1 MASASRTESSDL
13 VPKPD
18 QQAAAGVAGETVRL
32 NPARQVGTALALV
45 KVRHALF
52 AEPCSFDFFQAVRV
66 LGWLQPERSPVG
78 RYSHPQNEIVR
89 FGANPILYFPASAI
103 HRLKEQPDGCTAM
116 DVNFMGLIG
125 PLGVLPNYITEL
137 ISSRVR
143 EHDRTLLEFLNI
155 FNHRMISFFYQAW
168 EKSHFT
174 VPWERE
180 RTDPVTAAMF
190 ALTGFGTP
198 GLRGRQAVADES
210 FLYYSGLYALM
221 PKSAVALESVLGDYF
236 DIPVEVEPFI
246 GAWRTLGEPDLCDFG
261 APASESIMLG
271 WGAVVGDEIWDQ
283 QSRVRL
289 KLGPLSAA
297 QYVNFLPTGPAWPEL
312 RALVESFCGNDLEF
326 EVQLILRREEV
337 PPLELRNPSEGA
349 LRLGW
354 HTWLKSR
361 GNLDRDP
368 GDTILLLGDN

>member
-1 MASASRTESSDL
+1 MASASRTESPDL
-13 VPKPD
+13 VPHP
-18 QQAAAGVAGETVRL
+18 
-32 NPARQVGTALALV
+32 PRQVETALE

-66 LGWLQPERSPVG
+66 LGWLRPDRSPVG
-78 RYSHPQNEIVR
+78 RYSHPQNEVVR

-103 HRLKEQPDGCTAM
+103 HRLETGPDETLAM

-137 ISSRVR
+137 ISHRVR
-143 EHDRTLLEFLNI
+143 ERDRTLLEFLNI
-155 FNHRMISFFYQAW
+155 FNHRLISFFYQAW

-174 VPWERE
+174 VAWERD

-198 GLRGRQAVADES
+198 GLRGRQAAPDET
-210 FLYYSGLYALM
+210 FLYYSGLFTLM
-221 PKSAVALESVLGDYF
+221 PKSALAMEAVLGDYF

-246 GAWRTLGEPDLCDFG
+246 GAWRGLAETDLCDFG
-261 APASESIMLG
+261 APASESVMLG
-271 WGAVVGDEIWDQ
+271 LGAVVGDEIWDQ

-289 KLGPLSAA
+289 KLGPLTRR
-297 QYVNFLPTGPAWPEL
+297 QYSSFLPGGSAWMEL
-312 RALVESFCGNDLEF
+312 KALVRSFCGNDLEF
-326 EVQLILRREEV
+326 EVQLILRREDV
-337 PPLELRNPSEGA
+337 PALELRDPSDGA
-349 LRLGW
+349 LCLGW

-361 GNLDRDP
+361 GDLDRDP
-368 GDTILLLGDN
+368 GDTILLLGDNEHAY